1 MENLPLSSCVV
12 NFEKRV
18 GLRSFNQ
25 ISVLQSD
32 NVLWSV
38 FADGSGSSLSGC
50 AQVNT
55 EEVQAPLWL
64 GTPSMDTYHMT
75 AVY

>member
-1 MENLPLSSCVV
+1 M
-12 NFEKRV
+12 
-18 GLRSFNQ
+18 NQ
-25 ISVLQSD
+25 EAI
-32 NVLWSV
+32 
-38 FADGSGSSLSGC
+38 SGC

-64 GTPSMDTYHMT
+64 GTPNMDTYHMT